1 MPTTTPVTS
10 AGWCLGA
17 KPIDAEDSD
26 EWPPGTTEPLLV
38 GEIEEE
44 EASMRELTNR
54 FIDALHLLEDQGQAG
69 AIIALF
75 SQDAVLS
82 NPFVTHGVEAEAAP
96 TTFWTSYRNA
106 FQAIESKFFNV
117 LTSDDVAVL
126 EWISEAR
133 IETEPVTYRG
143 VSVLES
149 RDGAIV
155 AFRAYFDPRQ
165 LQSKAASVEPT
176 IEHGLAEDDQNAKR
190 PAGYYS

>member
-1 MPTTTPVTS
+1 
-10 AGWCLGA
+10 
-17 KPIDAEDSD
+17 
-26 EWPPGTTEPLLV
+26 
-38 GEIEEE
+38 
-44 EASMRELTNR
+44 MRELTNQ
-54 FIDALHLLEDQGQAG
+54 FIDALHLLEDQGQAD
-69 AIIALF
+69 AIVALF

-82 NPFVTHGVEAEAAP
+82 NPFATHGVEAEAAP
-96 TTFWTSYRNA
+96 NMFWTLYRNA

-133 IETEPVTYRG
+133 IETGPVTYRG
-143 VSVLES
+143 VSVLEG

-165 LQSKAASVEPT
+165 LQSRAASVEPT
-176 IEHGLAEDDQNAKR
+176 IQRGPAGDDRNARR